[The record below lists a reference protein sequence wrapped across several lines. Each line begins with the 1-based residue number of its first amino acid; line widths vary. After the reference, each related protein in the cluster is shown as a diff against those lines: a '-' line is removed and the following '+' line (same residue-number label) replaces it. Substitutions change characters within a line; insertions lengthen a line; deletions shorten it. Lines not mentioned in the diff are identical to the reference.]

1 MKKRLVLVLNTL
13 LLITGGSAQER
24 TLSDTEKIIGL
35 SRLWEGVRSNFVY
48 YDKLQ
53 LDWDSLYEAS
63 IPKILETKDSYSY
76 IKELERI
83 VAYAQDGHTYVY
95 YNIAQP
101 VGEERIKPLPFTTKL
116 VGNKVLVDE
125 VLSTE
130 LLNKGVVRGTEVVKI
145 NDLDVFTYAKKE
157 LGQYI
162 PSSTPQWL
170 YYKTMNGFELT
181 KTRSIA
187 PMSVEFYNNDK
198 KISVFY
204 PNKEL
209 DWDIQKKQRQ
219 REQNG
224 ETQNTIGDRTIEFKM
239 LANNIGLLKIYHFN
253 DKDFNRKFD
262 EIYPS
267 ILSTNGLIIDLRN
280 NEGGNSGYAD
290 YILQHLSKR
299 PIKTINWSSRMYIPA
314 HASWGYP
321 DEWYSMV
328 SDNMEPIN
336 NKEIYINPIT
346 VMVDGGTFSSAE
358 DFCVKF
364 RGMKRGSIIGTATGG
379 STGNGVKITLIK
391 GVAGANICSRKVI
404 APDGTIFVGIGV
416 IPDIEI
422 QETPETF
429 LANKD
434 IVLEKAVS
442 EITIAFPD
450 KN

>member
-13 LLITGGSAQER
+13 LLITGVSAQER

-95 YNIAQP
+95 HNVAQP

-125 VLSTE
+125 ILSSD
-130 LLNKGVVRGTEVVKI
+130 LLKKGVTRGTEVVAI
-145 NDLDVFTYAKKE
+145 NNMDVFTYAKKE

-170 YYKTMNGFELT
+170 YYKTMNSFELT
-181 KTRSIA
+181 KSKRLDPIT
-187 PMSVEFYNNDK
+187 VEFSNNGK
-198 KISVFY
+198 KISAPY
-204 PNKEL
+204 SNRDL
-209 DWDIQKKQRQ
+209 DWDIQRKQRKA
-219 REQNG
+219 ENENQNI
-224 ETQNTIGDRTIEFKM
+224 EEAQTLKLTILD
-239 LANNIGLLKIYHFN
+239 NNIGLLKIENFN
-253 DKDFNRKFD
+253 DENFKQKFD
-262 EIYPS
+262 KIYSS
-267 ILSTNGLIIDLRN
+267 ILSTDGLIIDLRN
-280 NEGGNSGYAD
+280 NGGGNSGYAD
-290 YILQHLSKR
+290 YVLRHLSKR

-314 HASWGYP
+314 HASWEYP
-321 DEWYSMV
+321 DEWYSMAAE
-328 SDNMEPIN
+328 NMEPVN

-346 VMVDGGTFSSAE
+346 VMVDAGTFSSAE

-404 APDGTIFVGIGV
+404 APDGTIFVGVGV
-416 IPDIEI
+416 IPDIKVE
-422 QETPETF
+422 ETKESF